1 MKICV
6 IAERIWADASDQI
19 HNEVLIVS
27 KTAIDEVIFLW
38 NIRKI

>member
-6 IAERIWADASDQI
+6 ITESIWADTSDQI

-27 KTAIDEVIFLW
+27 DTAIDEVIFLW
-38 NIRKI
+38 K